1 MPQDSRGSLALKCLP
16 MSLTRQTDLPR
27 EPDGPV
33 WVRSMAVGLSA
44 PYVSSDSRLD
54 WHKLSYASHG
64 VLRVTT
70 PAGAWIA
77 PPHRAVWIPA
87 RTAHREETFGKTRLS
102 SLYFADTLCAGLPKT
117 CVVFNVPPL
126 LRELI
131 LAAAELSVL
140 DVRTPTEERLAR
152 VIIDRLELLDPVGAH
167 TLPMPRDRRALAIAA
182 WLHEDPA
189 NDESLPALARRA
201 GASVRTT
208 QRLFVIETGLGFAQ
222 WRQRLRLLAAV
233 ALLGSGRSVTD
244 AAFDVG
250 YASVSAFVSAFR
262 REFGVTP
269 GRFGA

>member
-1 MPQDSRGSLALKCLP
+1 MSR
-16 MSLTRQTDLPR
+16 TRQTDLPR

-44 PYVSSDSRLD
+44 PYVSGDSCLD

-70 PAGAWIA
+70 QAGAWIA

-87 RTAHREETFGKTRLS
+87 RTAHREETVGKTKLS

-117 CVVFNVPPL
+117 CVVLNVPPL

-131 LAAAELSVL
+131 LATAELSVL
-140 DVRTPTEERLAR
+140 DVRRPTEERLAG
-152 VIIDRLELLDPVGAH
+152 VIIDRLALLEPVGAH
-167 TLPMPRDRRALAIAA
+167 ALPMPRDRRALAIAA
-182 WLHEDPA
+182 WLHKDPA
-189 NDESLPALARRA
+189 NGDSLAQLSKRA

-208 QRLFVIETGLGFAQ
+208 QRLFLSETGLNFAQ

-233 ALLGSGRSVTD
+233 EQLGSGASVTD

-250 YASVSAFVSAFR
+250 YASVSAFVCAFR